1 MTPSSLFRDFF
12 DAWHGLHSKV
22 PDPAS
27 EMAAFFEAWQRIPP
41 RQVPLPSAIDILQ
54 FQDFVQTFPA
64 AYRQYLRSGITANPW
79 RHAGIGRDEMRNSF
93 VLRWLLDCFGDHGQ
107 GSSILAALL
116 DGLKQDELVSLVL
129 HKPYHTRVEQRLT
142 DDGSSRAD
150 IAINGHDFTILIEVK
165 IDAPESGDQI
175 KRYLDHLAAL
185 PGGKRALIFLTPQGR
200 PVKDEKL
207 KGSVSYLSWSEVA
220 DVLDTH
226 INREPGLAR
235 QPAGL
240 LLSHFAEH
248 IRGHARQR
256 RKKQ

>member
-1 MTPSSLFRDFF
+1 MASRRDRARRDAKQLRVEVASGLFRR
-12 DAWHGLHSKV
+12 S
-22 PDPAS
+22 
-27 EMAAFFEAWQRIPP
+27 
-41 RQVPLPSAIDILQ
+41 
-54 FQDFVQTFPA
+54 
-64 AYRQYLRSGITANPW
+64 RSGFEYPGRATLWPETACTSELGPPQAVP
-79 RHAGIGRDEMRNSF
+79 HARSPGVS
-93 VLRWLLDCFGDHGQ
+93 GDR
-107 GSSILAALL
+107 
-116 DGLKQDELVSLVL
+116 
-129 HKPYHTRVEQRLT
+129 PYHTRVEQRLT